1 METSSFS
8 ALFARVIMPSSRNFM
23 RNAKELAFRYDL
35 FITPD
40 WRDRFD
46 TLVNESAEIPTEG
59 RILDVNCGTGAHSI
73 ELAVRLRGKGEV
85 VGVDPSPERIEL
97 ARAKALAKKLDD
109 VTFQQAIATDLP
121 FSDHEFDAVIG
132 DTSML
137 AADGIE
143 DVLTEMARVAEPGAR
158 VVLKTATRGSFDEF
172 FSIFWEALLGAELI
186 EEVWEALEQLIN
198 ERKTVSSVELIANQ
212 AGLRK
217 VESFTSKED
226 FSFETAEDFLA
237 SPLIED
243 YFLDNWMA
251 VVPESRHGELRGSV
265 ASIIDRERHGAPFE
279 VSIKATVV
287 TGIK

>member
-1 METSSFS
+1 MTSSLM
-8 ALFARVIMPSSRNFM
+8 A
-23 RNAKELAFRYDL
+23 NAKELAFRYDL

-85 VGVDPSPERIEL
+85 VGIDPSAERIEL

-121 FSDHEFDAVIG
+121 FSDNEFDAVIG
-132 DTSML
+132 DASML
-137 AADGIE
+137 AADEIE
-143 DVLTEMARVAEPGAR
+143 DVLTEMARVAKPGAR
-158 VVLKTATRGSFDEF
+158 VVLKTVTRGSFDEF

-198 ERKTVSSVELIANQ
+198 ERKTVSNVESIANQ

-217 VESFTSKED
+217 VQSFTSKED

-243 YFLDNWMA
+243 FFLEPWMA
-251 VVPESRHGELRGSV
+251 VVPESRRGEVRASL
-265 ASIIDRERHGAPFE
+265 ASIIDRERHSAPFE

-287 TGIK
+287 TGIR

>member
-1 METSSFS
+1 M
-8 ALFARVIMPSSRNFM
+8 A
-23 RNAKELAFRYDL
+23 NAKELAFRYDL

-46 TLVNESAEIPTEG
+46 TLVNERAEIPTEG

-85 VGVDPSPERIEL
+85 VGVDPSAERIEL

-109 VTFQQAIATDLP
+109 VTFQQAIAADLP
-121 FSDHEFDAVIG
+121 FSDNEFDAVIG
-132 DTSML
+132 DASML
-137 AADGIE
+137 AADEIE
-143 DVLTEMARVAEPGAR
+143 DVLIEMARVAKPGAR

-186 EEVWEALEQLIN
+186 EEVWEALEQLID
-198 ERKTVSSVELIANQ
+198 ERKTVSNVESIANQ

-217 VESFTSKED
+217 VQSFTNKED
-226 FSFETAEDFLA
+226 FTFETAEDFLA

-243 YFLDNWMA
+243 FFLEPWMA
-251 VVPESRHGELRGSV
+251 VVPESRRGELRATV